1 MLDSAFSNEAVVFF
15 EDGAVSKE
23 MTYSEFEAV
32 LDGVVGMDDFAGDTL
47 KAVFVVVNGRLKVTA
62 AVFFKVGFDRQGY
75 ADRAWNLPLR
85 HLADNGGSGP
95 DLGAGAIRLACK
107 SQCSVAWHASSLWDP
122 DMSPKSNT
130 FVRLRDAIAANRMCL
145 PASSEPEPPLV
156 QPPPQSAPPNWGMP
170 PTQQPVQ
177 QTSQPRQQWGQSDD
191 TINSG
196 WDSDDSGLTESQ
208 LAALEQEHRNKIA
221 ALIKQQRLHIQTL
234 KNEAELELQ
243 GTRLKLEKELELA
256 RQEVSRLRS
265 EHESLHAQNIALRE
279 QNEAQRKQLETIK
292 RTRQLEI
299 QAAEQNEKA
308 GVDALRKQ
316 YQEQMKQK
324 IQEETAKLKE
334 DIELRNMELMY
345 RHDVAKQL
353 REELTHL
360 RKDKIRLV
368 HEGGDKFLERL
379 EALGV
384 SFIAFH
390 PGAGH
395 VSILLS
401 DMPSYMENPIAY
413 AANKCLVSEEHYRTW
428 LEHYQKPECQA
439 PLSNEKK
446 CGCRIGRVDVPSQ
459 FVVGDSDRC
468 EKHKPRSYGDNVV
481 TFRG

>member
-1 MLDSAFSNEAVVFF
+1 MRDLAYSNEAVVFF

-23 MTYSEFEAV
+23 MTYSEFEAI

-47 KAVFVVVNGRLKVTA
+47 RAVFVVVNGHLKVTA
-62 AVFFKVGFDRQGY
+62 AVLFKISFDRQGY
-75 ADRAWNLPLR
+75 ADRSWNLPLR
-85 HLADNGGSGP
+85 HLADTGGSGP
-95 DLGAGAIRLACK
+95 DLGAGAIKLSCK
-107 SQCSVAWHASSLWDP
+107 SQCSVSWHASSLWDP

-130 FVRLRDAIAANRMCL
+130 FVRLRDTIAANRLCL
-145 PASSEPEPPLV
+145 PSSGEPEPPV
-156 QPPPQSAPPNWGMP
+156 MQPQTQSVPPNWGMP
-170 PTQQPVQ
+170 GQPQQRMA
-177 QTSQPRQQWGQSDD
+177 QPRQDLRRDESV
-191 TINSG
+191 INSG

-208 LAALEQEHRNKIA
+208 LAALESEHRNKIA

-234 KNEAELELQ
+234 TNDAQQKLQ
-243 GTRLKLEKELELA
+243 AIRVALEKELELA
-256 RQEVSRLRS
+256 RGEVNRLRS

-279 QNEAQRKQLETIK
+279 QNEAQRKQMDSMKRSRDLE
-292 RTRQLEI
+292 L
-299 QAAEQNEKA
+299 QAAQQTEKA
-308 GVDALRKQ
+308 EVETLRKQ
-316 YQEQMKQK
+316 YEEVMQQK

-353 REELTHL
+353 REELTQL

-413 AANKCLVSEEHYRTW
+413 AANKCLVSEEHYRKW
-428 LEHYQKPECQA
+428 LNHYQKPECLA
-439 PLSNEKK
+439 PLTNDKT
-446 CGCRIGRVDVPSQ
+446 CACRIARIDVPSQ
-459 FVVGDSDRC
+459 FIVGDSDRC
-468 EKHKPRSYGDNVV
+468 DKHKPRSHGDNVV
-481 TFRG
+481 NLRV

>member
-1 MLDSAFSNEAVVFF
+1 MRDSAYSNEAIVFF
-15 EDGAVSKE
+15 EDGDVSKE
-23 MTYSEFEAV
+23 MTYSEFEAI
-32 LDGVVGMDDFAGDTL
+32 LDGVVGMDDFAGDTI
-47 KAVFVVVNGRLKVTA
+47 KAAFVVVNSKLKVSA
-62 AVFFKVGFDRQGY
+62 AVLFKIGFDRQGY
-75 ADRAWNLPLR
+75 ADRSWNLPLR
-85 HLADNGGSGP
+85 HLADNAGSGP
-95 DLGAGAIRLACK
+95 DMGAGAIRLACK
-107 SQCSVAWHASSLWDP
+107 SQCPVAWHSSALWDP

-130 FVRLRDAIAANRMCL
+130 FVRIRDAIAANKLCL
-145 PASSEPEPPLV
+145 PTYSDPEPPIV
-156 QPPPQSAPPNWGMP
+156 QTQVQKTPPNWGMP
-170 PTQQPVQ
+170 
-177 QTSQPRQQWGQSDD
+177 SAPRAPAPPQWGQGGDSIDY
-191 TINSG
+191 G
-196 WDSDDSGLTESQ
+196 WDGDDSGLTDSQ

-234 KNEAELELQ
+234 KNEAQQTLQ
-243 GTRLKLEKELELA
+243 TTRVSLEKELELS
-256 RQEVSRLRS
+256 RQEVARLRS

-279 QNEAQRKQLETIK
+279 QNEAQRKQMETIK
-292 RTRQLEI
+292 RTRELEM
-299 QAAEQNEKA
+299 QSAQQSEKA
-308 GVDALRKQ
+308 EVEALRKQ
-316 YQEQMKQK
+316 YEQQLQQR

-353 REELTHL
+353 REELTQL

-401 DMPSYMENPIAY
+401 EMPSYMENPIAY

-428 LEHYQKPECQA
+428 LDHYQKPECQA
-439 PLSNEKK
+439 PLTNEKK

-459 FVVGDSDRC
+459 FIVGDSDRC

>member
-1 MLDSAFSNEAVVFF
+1 MRDSAYSNEAIVFF
-15 EDGAVSKE
+15 EDGDVSKE
-23 MTYSEFEAV
+23 MTYSEFEAI
-32 LDGVVGMDDFAGDTL
+32 LDGVVGMDDFAGDTI
-47 KAVFVVVNGRLKVTA
+47 KAAFVVVNSKLKVSA
-62 AVFFKVGFDRQGY
+62 AVLFKIAFDRQGY
-75 ADRAWNLPLR
+75 ADRSWNLPLR

-95 DLGAGAIRLACK
+95 DMGAGAIKLACK
-107 SQCSVAWHASSLWDP
+107 SQCPVAWHSSALWDP

-130 FVRLRDAIAANRMCL
+130 FVRIRDAIAANKLCL
-145 PASSEPEPPLV
+145 PTYSEPEPPLV
-156 QPPPQSAPPNWGMP
+156 QPQAPTQKAPPNWGMP
-170 PTQQPVQ
+170 AA
-177 QTSQPRQQWGQSDD
+177 PRAPASPQWGHSGDSID
-191 TINSG
+191 FG
-196 WDSDDSGLTESQ
+196 WDGDDSGLTESQ
-208 LAALEQEHRNKIA
+208 LVALEQEHRNKIA

-234 KNEAELELQ
+234 KNEAQQTLQ
-243 GTRLKLEKELELA
+243 TTRLSLEKELELS

-279 QNEAQRKQLETIK
+279 QNEAQRKQMETIK
-292 RTRQLEI
+292 RTRELEMKS
-299 QAAEQNEKA
+299 AEQSEKA
-308 GVDALRKQ
+308 EVEALRKQ
-316 YQEQMKQK
+316 YEQQMQQR

-353 REELTHL
+353 REELTQL

-401 DMPSYMENPIAY
+401 EMPSYMENPIAY

-428 LEHYQKPECQA
+428 LDHYQKPECQA
-439 PLSNEKK
+439 PLTNEKK

-459 FVVGDSDRC
+459 FLVGNSDRC

>member
-1 MLDSAFSNEAVVFF
+1 MRDSAYSNEAIVFF

-23 MTYSEFEAV
+23 MTYSEFEAI
-32 LDGVVGMDDFAGDTL
+32 LDGVVGIDDFAGDTV
-47 KAVFVVVNGRLKVTA
+47 KAAFVVVNGSLKVKA
-62 AVFFKVGFDRQGY
+62 AVLFKIGFDRQGH

-95 DLGAGAIRLACK
+95 DMGAGAIKLACK
-107 SQCSVAWHASSLWDP
+107 SQCAVAWHSSSLWDP

-130 FVRLRDAIAANRMCL
+130 FVRLRDAIADNKLCL
-145 PASSEPEPPLV
+145 PSNSEPEPPLI
-156 QPPPQSAPPNWGMP
+156 QTPTQNPPPNWGMP
-170 PTQQPVQ
+170 SAPKAQAPQ
-177 QTSQPRQQWGQSDD
+177 SWGQGGGSSIDY
-191 TINSG
+191 G
-196 WDSDDSGLTESQ
+196 WDGEDSGLTDSQ

-234 KNEAELELQ
+234 KNEAQQTLQ
-243 GTRLKLEKELELA
+243 STRVSLEKELELA
-256 RQEVSRLRS
+256 RQEVTRLRS

-279 QNEAQRKQLETIK
+279 QNEAQRKQMETIK
-292 RTRQLEI
+292 RTRELEL
-299 QAAEQNEKA
+299 QAAEQTEKA
-308 GVDALRKQ
+308 GVEALRKQ
-316 YQEQMKQK
+316 YEKQLQQK

-353 REELTHL
+353 REELTQL

-401 DMPSYMENPIAY
+401 EMPSYMENPIAY

-439 PLSNEKK
+439 PLTNEKK
-446 CGCRIGRVDVPSQ
+446 CSCRIGRVDVPSQ